1 MSEGTVHRTAEA
13 AKKASRVLARL
24 SGERRNAALEAMA
37 VALEKAEKEL
47 LAANVEDQVFAARLA
62 KDGDLSQAAV
72 ERLKMGPAELA
83 EMIRQIRAVGA
94 LPDPLG
100 RKLDS
105 IELDDE
111 DPLASF
117 GPEGAAIGL
126 RMQKISVPLG
136 VLAVIFEARPD
147 AVTQIA
153 SLALKSGNAVI
164 LKPGREVERTAE
176 VLVGVLREA
185 LAAQDFPK
193 DAVSLVMGRARVLEL
208 LGESELVSLVIPRGS
223 RALVEYVQANTRIPV
238 LGHAEG
244 INHIYVDRVC
254 DQEMAVRVIED
265 AKCDYPS
272 ACNAV
277 ETVLIHRDIAEELL
291 FKLLTR
297 LLEVGVKVYCDD
309 AVFAIASGGAS
320 PKDDWTGAPQARVAS
335 EDVECDDSSTEL
347 PTATSPSGGIGS
359 TDDWTGAPQ
368 AVRSGVVSPMDTSDG
383 SDSSGSASATGTSGG
398 IGSTDDWTGQPKAMS
413 SGAMQPLAAESGGDS
428 SQAASGGGTTSTTT
442 DGGANPID
450 DWGGPPRR
458 VVIHLGDGVCRTD
471 NWDREFCG
479 LEIAIAIVD
488 SLDAAIAHIHK
499 HGSSH
504 TESIITDN
512 LEAAE
517 RFLLEVDAASV
528 MHNAST
534 RFADGFRY
542 GFGAEVGISTSKFH
556 ARGPVG
562 LEGLT
567 TYKYVLRGNGH
578 AAGDYRGE
586 NARAFTHRR
595 ADEASA

>member
-1 MSEGTVHRTAEA
+1 MSEVTVHGTAEA
-13 AKKASRVLARL
+13 AKKASRALARL

-37 VALEKAEKEL
+37 AALEKAEKEL

-83 EMIRQIRAVGA
+83 EMVRQIRAVAA

-117 GPEGAAIGL
+117 GPEGVAIGL

-193 DAVSLVMGRARVLEL
+193 DAVSLVTGRARVLEL

-244 INHIYVDRVC
+244 INHIYVDRIC

-265 AKCDYPS
+265 AKTDYPS

-291 FKLLTR
+291 FKLLAR
-297 LLEVGVKVYCDD
+297 LVECGVKVYCDD
-309 AVFAIASGGAS
+309 AVFAIASGGIG
-320 PKDDWTGAPQARVAS
+320 PRDDWTGAPQAGVS
-335 EDVECDDSSTEL
+335 PGGIECNDSSTES
-347 PTATSPSGGIGS
+347 PTATTTSGGIGS
-359 TDDWTGAPQ
+359 TDDWTGQPQ
-368 AVRSGVVSPMDTSDG
+368 AVPSGVLAARDASDG
-383 SDSSGSASATGTSGG
+383 GDAASATGTSGG
-398 IGSTDDWTGQPKAMS
+398 IGSTDDWTGQPQDVPS
-413 SGAMQPLAAESGGDS
+413 SGIQPLAATGGGDS
-428 SQAASGGGTTSTTT
+428 SQASSGGGTTTSTTT
-442 DGGANPID
+442 DGGASPID

-458 VVIHLGDGVCRTD
+458 VVIHMGDGVCRTD

-504 TESIITDN
+504 TEAIITDD

-595 ADEASA
+595 AGEASA